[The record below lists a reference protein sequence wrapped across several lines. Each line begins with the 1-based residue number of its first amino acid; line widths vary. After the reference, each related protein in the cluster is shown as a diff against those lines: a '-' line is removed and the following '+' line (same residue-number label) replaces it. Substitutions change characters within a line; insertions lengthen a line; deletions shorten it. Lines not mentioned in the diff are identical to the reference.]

1 MLNTLH
7 IALLDLDSKTLK
19 SLEMWAAEECDYD
32 RYSREVATTRV
43 QKEHYN
49 GRLAVH
55 SAILTEVRT
64 LLAKKG
70 KSIYIKRK
78 RGSAKTSE

>member
-7 IALLDLDSKTLK
+7 IALLDLDTKTLK
-19 SLEMWAAEECDYD
+19 SLELWASEECDYD

-55 SAILTEVRT
+55 NAFLTEVRT

-70 KSIYIKRK
+70 ESIYIKGR
-78 RGSAKTSE
+78 RDSAKSSE